1 MSDEVP
7 SKLQQKVT
15 DSLNDM
21 FERTI
26 NDRKKHFVDRP
37 NELPQRKDIDAIINK
52 WANTNA
58 VVAGAAG
65 LVPGPWGM
73 LAAVP
78 EIVAV
83 IGNQT
88 KMIFDLGVAHG
99 QHRFLRSELVIG
111 ILMSSMG
118 SGGGSLLAVQG
129 GKLLVR
135 RASLQVMQKVITMLG
150 GKVTQQLLKSMVGKW
165 LPVVGAAAMA
175 AWARYTTK
183 KLGEH
188 ACEML
193 SKEIVDGG
201 EVGDEAEAV
210 AAEAHR
216 AATEAP
222 ITAHQSAA
230 SGDRSRRIEIAKIRA
245 LTNVMLADQQAAPEE
260 VAFIEALIES
270 SELRDAERE
279 VLRQVVTAGKRTEV
293 DYAAL
298 SESPEDRA
306 GLLFSM
312 VGLAKRDG
320 NVHLAER
327 LYIKQVAKQLGF
339 SESDVTAA
347 FDAEMPAS
355 AVPLAPVQ
363 IPWRVEASARD
374 PEFNVNV
381 DLTVSGQVTV
391 IGVWDEAVSWVAEQC
406 GRIAVD
412 ALSRS
417 TTSLALAWT
426 QTADLAASLQDQL
439 DTLLRPHQMHAISVE
454 GVDVQIAPH
463 SMAALERAGA

>member
-1 MSDEVP
+1 DVMSDEVP

-26 NDRKKHFVDRP
+26 NDRKKHFVDHP
-37 NELPQRKDIDAIINK
+37 HELPQRKDIDAIINK

-58 VVAGAAG
+58 VVTPLRARQG
-65 LVPGPWGM
+65 LWECSPP
-73 LAAVP
+73 P

-135 RASLQVMQKVITMLG
+135 RASLRVMQKVIAMLG

-201 EVGDEAEAV
+201 EVGDEAETV
-210 AAEAHR
+210 ATEAPR

-230 SGDRSRRIEIAKIRA
+230 SGDRSRRIEIANIRA

-260 VAFIEALIES
+260 VAFIEALIEG
-270 SELRDAERE
+270 SELGDAERE
-279 VLRQVVTAGKRTEV
+279 GLRQVVTAGKRTEV

-339 SESDVTAA
+339 SEADVTAA

-355 AVPLAPVQ
+355 AIPIAPVQ

-406 GRIAVD
+406 GRIARGRAFAIDHEPRVGVD
-412 ALSRS
+412 ADR
-417 TTSLALAWT
+417 
-426 QTADLAASLQDQL
+426 
-439 DTLLRPHQMHAISVE
+439 
-454 GVDVQIAPH
+454 
-463 SMAALERAGA
+463 